1 MIPDEVIEDID
12 EFAETGRG
20 GCLLPT
26 GDGIPQENNNEDEE

>member
-12 EFAETGRG
+12 EFAETGRS

-26 GDGIPQENNNEDEE
+26 GEGVPQGNDEEDEE